1 MHPRDRLLGAAKLC
15 LAHDKAVPLDTL
27 AMADEYGLLL
37 TEFGEMPSHHNH
49 NNNTGE
55 ALYGSKTT
63 ETDFH
68 DL

>member
-1 MHPRDRLLGAAKLC
+1 MHPRDRLLGTAKLC

-27 AMADEYGLLL
+27 AMADEQGFLL
-37 TEFGEMPSHHNH
+37 TEFGEMQSNHNH
-49 NNNTGE
+49 NNEKGD